1 MFACRHFTIFSFLW
15 RYKRYFFVGECRS
28 PFDYWS
34 FQRFCCCFSF
44 TSHVHLER
52 LVSFYIVYYRRISYI
67 CDVSWSLLLLFLNIC
82 YLGLLMLK
90 QCICKLCPEIDIDCL
105 WGMLIWFCSCMA
117 LYLALFFINFLLCE
131 LMMLEAF
138 SVQELLTFTVFL

>member
-1 MFACRHFTIFSFLW
+1 MLENAGALLTIGHFKDFVAVFPLLPMFTWKGLCH
-15 RYKRYFFVGECRS
+15 
-28 PFDYWS
+28 
-34 FQRFCCCFSF
+34 
-44 TSHVHLER
+44 
-52 LVSFYIVYYRRISYI
+52 FYIVYYRRISYV
-67 CDVSWSLLLLFLNIC
+67 CDVSWSLLLLFLNIR

-131 LMMLEAF
+131 LMMLEIF